1 MEKLLRVEHSVGD
14 ALCVC
19 RYYLA
24 KKVVCG
30 VSPAEKAVVSSK
42 DDRIMSKVGLYEAL
56 APRGVHMRTQKLW
69 LHRMG

>member
-1 MEKLLRVEHSVGD
+1 MDNGKLLRVEHSVGD

-30 VSPAEKAVVSSK
+30 VSPAEKAMMSLIN
-42 DDRIMSKVGLYEAL
+42 DRIISKVDLYRL
-56 APRGVHMRTQKLW
+56 L
-69 LHRMG
+69 